1 MATSEKIKKQ
11 VVDQLYWDSR
21 VDASDIEVEV
31 EGGEVA
37 LTGDVPSY
45 SARQAAT
52 STVWSIDGV
61 TAVDNQLSVEYPSTI
76 GFPSDAEVR
85 SNIESIL
92 LWNTEIDSSE
102 IDISVQD
109 HIVTLEGTV
118 DSYWK
123 KMRSADLADVTGVFE
138 VVNKLA
144 VVPTEDYVDE
154 DIAGDVT
161 DALERNLYVNVDD
174 VTVKVKDGEVTLTGT
189 VSSWTAYRSAEDS
202 AFYTLGVRDVDNR
215 LTIEY

>member
-1 MATSEKIKKQ
+1 MATPEKIKKQ

-61 TAVDNQLSVEYPSTI
+61 TAVDNRLSVEYPSTI
-76 GFPSDAEVR
+76 EFPSDAEVR

-102 IDISVQD
+102 IAISVQD

-123 KMRSADLADVTGVFE
+123 KVRAADLADVTGVFE

-161 DALERNLYVNVDD
+161 DALDRNLHVNVDD

>member
-1 MATSEKIKKQ
+1 MAIPEKIKKQ

-21 VDASDIEVEV
+21 VDASNIEVEV
-31 EGGEVA
+31 EGGEVV
-37 LTGDVPSY
+37 LTGDVLSY

-61 TAVDNQLSVEYPSTI
+61 TAVDNRLSVEYPSTI
-76 GFPSDAEVR
+76 EFPSDAEVR

-102 IDISVQD
+102 IAISVQD
-109 HIVTLEGTV
+109 HIVNLEGTV

-123 KMRSADLADVTGVFE
+123 KVRAADLADVTGVFE

-161 DALERNLYVNVDD
+161 DALDRNLHVNVDD

>member
-1 MATSEKIKKQ
+1 MPTQEKIKKD

-21 VDASDIEVEV
+21 VDASNVEVEV
-31 EGGEVA
+31 EDGEVA
-37 LTGDVPSY
+37 LTGEVPSY
-45 SARQAAT
+45 SSRQAAT
-52 STVWSIDGV
+52 STVWSVDGV
-61 TAVDNQLSVEYPSTI
+61 TAVANQLQVQYPSAI
-76 GFPSDAEVR
+76 EFPSDGDVR

-92 LWNTEIDSSE
+92 LWNTDIDSSE
-102 IDISVQD
+102 IDVMVED

-118 DSYWK
+118 DTYWK
-123 KMRSADLADVTGVFE
+123 KIRTEELADVTGVFD

-154 DIAGDVT
+154 DIATDVT
-161 DALERNLYVNVDD
+161 DALARNLHISVDD

-189 VSSWTAYRSAEDS
+189 VSNWTAYRSAEDS